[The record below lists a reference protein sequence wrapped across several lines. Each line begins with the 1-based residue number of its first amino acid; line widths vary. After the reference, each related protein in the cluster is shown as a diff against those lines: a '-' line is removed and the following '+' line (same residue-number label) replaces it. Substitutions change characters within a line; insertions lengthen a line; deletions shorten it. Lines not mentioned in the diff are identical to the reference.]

1 MERSKE
7 DLNQV
12 KYFRITSSTE
22 INIDEADIFYR
33 KKYNTIINYLKIIL
47 TNFEDTISVDY
58 LRYINPKGCL
68 LININPG
75 SDIEFY
81 LKLIS
86 KNYQLKLI
94 ELNYNEI
101 FNNPKDFIDDFPVV
115 IEEFIINQSN
125 KNIKKEISRQ
135 SSIENNNLGDLK
147 NNYKILI
154 FNEHEFPPYFFK
166 EKYFLS
172 RFINYFKNS
181 DFFIKNHT
189 ILIWINNYYDDI
201 LANQNKIYYIFD
213 LFIKIPILD
222 NIERQE
228 LLKNFSENNSKIVF
242 DIDII
247 VEKTQDWE
255 VEDLYQLLK
264 VGIFKHFLNSELN
277 NLSNEITDILVNIID
292 EGEFIPSSAI
302 KYKSNKR
309 TSINVELSQDS
320 PFNVNSKKRMIPLE
334 EQEKITTDYINHFQN
349 ENISEF
355 MLEQLYEDAASKN
368 YNELIIIIEKLS
380 KNEVLEDND
389 RKLLGKYP
397 FLLNDNPKMAQ
408 IRIEKAKKRIDQIK
422 KVFGYD

>member
-12 KYFRITSSTE
+12 KYFRITSTTE

-47 TNFEDTISVDY
+47 TNFEDTVSVDY

-101 FNNPKDFIDDFPVV
+101 FSNPKDFIDDFPIV

-125 KNIKKEISRQ
+125 KNIKKEISQQ
-135 SSIENNNLGDLK
+135 SSIENNNLGDSK
-147 NNYKILI
+147 NNFKILI
-154 FNEHEFPPYFFK
+154 FNEREFPPYFFT

-189 ILIWINNYYDDI
+189 ILIWINNCYDDI

-228 LLKNFSENNSKIVF
+228 LLKNFSENNPKIVF
-242 DIDII
+242 DIDTI

-255 VEDLYQLLK
+255 VEDLSQLLK

-309 TSINVELSQDS
+309 TYINVEQSEDS
-320 PFNVNSKKRMIPLE
+320 PFNVNSKKGMISLE

-397 FLLNDNPKMAQ
+397 FLLNEHPKMAQ
-408 IRIEKAKKRIDQIK
+408 IRLEKGKKRIDQIK